1 MLISGSSYNKFQ
13 LIAIS
18 LDHIFQF
25 LCVSNS
31 LSSQCR
37 DWTLLSSSEE
47 FFFFFPFW
55 TETPN
60 SFSYDVQYTKSLLN
74 SFKLHCCFSLGSLES
89 APYVYNSRVIQGF
102 GQTIYAHFET
112 FFIALTFMRCPFSL
126 FSCCNSAELEVM
138 TLQAG
143 KTYVPFLD
151 SFCPI
156 LDGQKS
162 ALRQKA

>member
-1 MLISGSSYNKFQ
+1 MLFLLITFSSFFVC
-13 LIAIS
+13 LIVFHHS
-18 LDHIFQF
+18 VETGRYYLP
-25 LCVSNS
+25 LKS
-31 LSSQCR
+31 
-37 DWTLLSSSEE
+37 